1 MAKCCIER
9 HRIDKLCN
17 GKFCNLELSLSFSQA
32 LGNQMEILTRFF
44 FIFSLVWEELVIM
57 EYNGK
62 CEELEKN
69 SKVLEMKH
77 SIQFKTFPSNSI

>member
-1 MAKCCIER
+1 MWGSWNVGSCSKSCGG
-9 HRIDKLCN
+9 
-17 GKFCNLELSLSFSQA
+17 GKKTK
-32 LGNQMEILTRFF
+32 TRRKT
-44 FIFSLVWEELVIM
+44 VTEK
-57 EYNGK
+57 YNGK